1 MPHRMT
7 ECQDIKTGQEYV
19 IQYVFN
25 SKLIKP
31 LDKNSVKCSS
41 QRQNG
46 LRVQNVKP
54 KMQQKNKKTPQQTQ
68 QRKTTST
75 LTCNGKKVGPCLLA
89 IT

>member
-54 KMQQKNKKTPQQTQ
+54 KMQQKNKQ
-68 QRKTTST
+68 
-75 LTCNGKKVGPCLLA
+75 KKNATANATAQNHININL
-89 IT
+89 